1 MVDISTS
8 LLSVKKEKI
17 IDTVYKLE
25 DANTN
30 YFHIDVMDG
39 EFVENDTHDIM
50 LEYCEYLNNI
60 TKIPLDI
67 HLMVKDVK
75 NFVDSYLIFNP
86 NIITFHCEACKNK
99 EEVMNLINYIK
110 EKGRRVGISIKPET
124 DVKEILEFL
133 PYVHVVLVMTVEP
146 GKGGQELIL
155 PTIEKIKELKYP
167 FMLKPVSEGSSIGM
181 YKVNNPEEMAECFD
195 KSAKYGQDVMVEEF
209 IQGKGLT
216 VGVLED
222 GDKMFATEI
231 IEFRT
236 KTEWYDYEAKYTA
249 GMTEFIIPAEL
260 SEEMTKKVKQIAVD
274 AFKACDCRG
283 VSRVDFMVADDKAY
297 VLEIN
302 TSPGMT
308 DLSDLP
314 AQSNA
319 MGIDYDTLV
328 QIILNGAGLNK

>member
-1 MVDISTS
+1 MGYD
-8 LLSVKKEKI
+8 VKQK
-17 IDTVYKLE
+17 IDTNAKIAVLMGGPSSEAEISRRSGKNVFKALQNLGYKNAELIE
-25 DANTN
+25 VDENIAATLRTKN
-30 YFHIDVMDG
+30 I
-39 EFVENDTHDIM
+39 EFVYNAMHGRFGEDGCIQGM
-50 LEYCEYLNNI
+50 LEVMGIPYTGCGVMASSVCMNKEYTKNI
-60 TKIPLDI
+60 LKEAGIPLI
-67 HLMVKDVK
+67 KSV
-75 NFVDSYLIFNP
+75 LI
-86 NIITFHCEACKNK
+86 K
-99 EEVMNLINYIK
+99 
-110 EKGRRVGISIKPET
+110 KGEDYK
-124 DVKEILEFL
+124 
-133 PYVHVVLVMTVEP
+133 
-146 GKGGQELIL
+146 
-155 PTIEKIKELKYP
+155 EKIKELKYP

-181 YKVNNPEEMAECFD
+181 YKVNNPEEMAECFE

>member
-1 MVDISTS
+1 MGYD
-8 LLSVKKEKI
+8 VKQK
-17 IDTVYKLE
+17 IDTNAKIAVLMGGPSSEAEISRRSGKNVFKALQNLGYKNAELIE
-25 DANTN
+25 VDENIAATLRTKN
-30 YFHIDVMDG
+30 I
-39 EFVENDTHDIM
+39 EFVYNAMHGRFGEDGCIQGM
-50 LEYCEYLNNI
+50 LEVMGIPYTGCGVMASSVCMNKEYTKNI
-60 TKIPLDI
+60 LKEAGIPLI
-67 HLMVKDVK
+67 KSV
-75 NFVDSYLIFNP
+75 LI
-86 NIITFHCEACKNK
+86 K
-99 EEVMNLINYIK
+99 
-110 EKGRRVGISIKPET
+110 KGEDYK
-124 DVKEILEFL
+124 
-133 PYVHVVLVMTVEP
+133 
-146 GKGGQELIL
+146 
-155 PTIEKIKELKYP
+155 EKIKELKYP

-181 YKVNNPEEMAECFD
+181 YKVNNPEEMAECFE

-222 GDKMFATEI
+222 GDMMFATEI

-260 SEEMTKKVKQIAVD
+260 SKEMTKKVKQIAVD

>member
-1 MVDISTS
+1 MGYD
-8 LLSVKKEKI
+8 VKQK
-17 IDTVYKLE
+17 IDTNAKIAVLMGGPSSEAEISRRSGKNVFKALQNLGYKNAELIE
-25 DANTN
+25 VDENIAATLRTKN
-30 YFHIDVMDG
+30 I
-39 EFVENDTHDIM
+39 EFVYNAMHGRFGEDGCIQGM
-50 LEYCEYLNNI
+50 LEVMGIPYTGCGVMASSVCMNKEYTKNI
-60 TKIPLDI
+60 LKEAGIPLI
-67 HLMVKDVK
+67 KSV
-75 NFVDSYLIFNP
+75 LI
-86 NIITFHCEACKNK
+86 K
-99 EEVMNLINYIK
+99 
-110 EKGRRVGISIKPET
+110 KGEDYK
-124 DVKEILEFL
+124 
-133 PYVHVVLVMTVEP
+133 
-146 GKGGQELIL
+146 
-155 PTIEKIKELKYP
+155 EKIKELKYP

>member
-1 MVDISTS
+1 MGYDVNQ
-8 LLSVKKEKI
+8 K
-17 IDTVYKLE
+17 IDTNAKIAVLMGGPSSEAEISRRSGKNVFKALQNLGYKNAELIE
-25 DANTN
+25 VDENIAATLRTKN
-30 YFHIDVMDG
+30 I
-39 EFVENDTHDIM
+39 EFVYNAMHGRFGEDGCIQGM
-50 LEYCEYLNNI
+50 LEVMGIPYTGCGVMASSVCMNKEYTKNI
-60 TKIPLDI
+60 LKEAGIPLI
-67 HLMVKDVK
+67 KSV
-75 NFVDSYLIFNP
+75 LI
-86 NIITFHCEACKNK
+86 K
-99 EEVMNLINYIK
+99 
-110 EKGRRVGISIKPET
+110 KGEDYK
-124 DVKEILEFL
+124 
-133 PYVHVVLVMTVEP
+133 
-146 GKGGQELIL
+146 
-155 PTIEKIKELKYP
+155 EKIKELKYP

-181 YKVNNPEEMAECFD
+181 YKVNNPEELAECFE

-222 GDKMFATEI
+222 GDMMFATEI

>member
-1 MVDISTS
+1 MGYD
-8 LLSVKKEKI
+8 VKQK
-17 IDTVYKLE
+17 IDTNAKIAVLMGGPSSEAEISRRSGKNVFKALQNLGYKNAELIE
-25 DANTN
+25 VDENIAATLRTKN
-30 YFHIDVMDG
+30 I
-39 EFVENDTHDIM
+39 EFVYNAMHGRFGEDGCIQGM
-50 LEYCEYLNNI
+50 LEVMGIPYTGCGVMASSVCMNKEYTKNI
-60 TKIPLDI
+60 LKEAGIPLI
-67 HLMVKDVK
+67 KSVLIKKGKDYK
-75 NFVDSYLIFNP
+75 
-86 NIITFHCEACKNK
+86 
-99 EEVMNLINYIK
+99 
-110 EKGRRVGISIKPET
+110 
-124 DVKEILEFL
+124 
-133 PYVHVVLVMTVEP
+133 
-146 GKGGQELIL
+146 
-155 PTIEKIKELKYP
+155 EKIKELKYP

-181 YKVNNPEEMAECFD
+181 YKVNNPEEMAECFE

-249 GMTEFIIPAEL
+249 GMTKFIIPAEL

>member
-1 MVDISTS
+1 MGGPSNEAEISRRSGKNIFKALQNLGYKNAELIEVDENIAAT
-8 LLSVKKEKI
+8 LRTKNI
-17 IDTVYKLE
+17 
-25 DANTN
+25 
-30 YFHIDVMDG
+30 
-39 EFVENDTHDIM
+39 EFVYNAMHGRFGEDGCIQGM
-50 LEYCEYLNNI
+50 LEVMGIPYTGCGVMASSVCMNKEYTKNI
-60 TKIPLDI
+60 LKEAGIPLI
-67 HLMVKDVK
+67 KSV
-75 NFVDSYLIFNP
+75 LI
-86 NIITFHCEACKNK
+86 K
-99 EEVMNLINYIK
+99 
-110 EKGRRVGISIKPET
+110 KGEDYK
-124 DVKEILEFL
+124 
-133 PYVHVVLVMTVEP
+133 
-146 GKGGQELIL
+146 
-155 PTIEKIKELKYP
+155 EKIKELKYP

-181 YKVNNPEEMAECFD
+181 YKVNNPEEMAECFE

-222 GDKMFATEI
+222 GDMMFATEI

>member
-1 MVDISTS
+1 MGYD
-8 LLSVKKEKI
+8 VKQK
-17 IDTVYKLE
+17 IDTNAKIAVLMGGPSSEAEISRRSGKNVFKALQNLGYKNAELIE
-25 DANTN
+25 VDENIAATLRTKN
-30 YFHIDVMDG
+30 I
-39 EFVENDTHDIM
+39 EFVYNAMHGRFGEDGCIQGM
-50 LEYCEYLNNI
+50 LEVMGIPYTGCGVMASSVCMNKEYTKNI
-60 TKIPLDI
+60 LKEAGIPLI
-67 HLMVKDVK
+67 KSV
-75 NFVDSYLIFNP
+75 LI
-86 NIITFHCEACKNK
+86 K
-99 EEVMNLINYIK
+99 
-110 EKGRRVGISIKPET
+110 KGEDYK
-124 DVKEILEFL
+124 
-133 PYVHVVLVMTVEP
+133 
-146 GKGGQELIL
+146 
-155 PTIEKIKELKYP
+155 EKIKELKYP

-181 YKVNNPEEMAECFD
+181 YKVNNPEEMAECFE

-260 SEEMTKKVKQIAVD
+260 SKEMTKKVKQIAVD

-283 VSRVDFMVADDKAY
+283 GSRVDFMVADDKAY

>member
-1 MVDISTS
+1 MGYD
-8 LLSVKKEKI
+8 VKQK
-17 IDTVYKLE
+17 IDTNAKIAVLMGGPSSEAEISRRSGKNVFKALQNLGYKNAELIE
-25 DANTN
+25 VDENIAATLRTKN
-30 YFHIDVMDG
+30 I
-39 EFVENDTHDIM
+39 EFVYNAMHGRFGEDGCIQGM
-50 LEYCEYLNNI
+50 LEVIGIPYTGCGVMASSVCMNKEYTKNI
-60 TKIPLDI
+60 LKEAGIPLI
-67 HLMVKDVK
+67 KSV
-75 NFVDSYLIFNP
+75 LI
-86 NIITFHCEACKNK
+86 K
-99 EEVMNLINYIK
+99 
-110 EKGRRVGISIKPET
+110 KGEDYK
-124 DVKEILEFL
+124 
-133 PYVHVVLVMTVEP
+133 
-146 GKGGQELIL
+146 
-155 PTIEKIKELKYP
+155 EKIKELKYP

-181 YKVNNPEEMAECFD
+181 YKVNNPEEMAECFE

-222 GDKMFATEI
+222 GDMMFATEI

>member
-1 MVDISTS
+1 MGYD
-8 LLSVKKEKI
+8 VKQK
-17 IDTVYKLE
+17 IDTNAKIAVLMGGPSNEAEISRRSGKNIFKALQNLGYKNAELIE
-25 DANTN
+25 VDENIAATLRTKN
-30 YFHIDVMDG
+30 I
-39 EFVENDTHDIM
+39 EFVYNAMHGRFGEDGCIQGM
-50 LEYCEYLNNI
+50 LEVMGIPYTGCGVMASSVCMNKEYTKNI
-60 TKIPLDI
+60 LKEAGIPLI
-67 HLMVKDVK
+67 KSV
-75 NFVDSYLIFNP
+75 LI
-86 NIITFHCEACKNK
+86 K
-99 EEVMNLINYIK
+99 
-110 EKGRRVGISIKPET
+110 KGEDYK
-124 DVKEILEFL
+124 
-133 PYVHVVLVMTVEP
+133 
-146 GKGGQELIL
+146 
-155 PTIEKIKELKYP
+155 EKIKELKYP

-181 YKVNNPEEMAECFD
+181 YKVNNPEEMAECFE

-260 SEEMTKKVKQIAVD
+260 SKEMTKKVKQIAVD